1 MVFKVWPCDPKNV
14 TQKFF
19 WIKKCDT
26 KMWYKKM
33 WPKKCDLKNVTKNI
47 FNFLSTYAQFSIR
60 YHSVPSRACDQ
71 ATYRAAQFLLINY
84 LYLHRLYTIEQTGT
98 NSWRA
103 SAFFCSFV
111 FLAAILFL
119 EFVQTVHMNFHAK
132 SGVCS
137 SKNGWV
143 MSTFVLMYLCTFL
156 YFFLYFLYFCTIVIY
171 LDYPYELP
179 CKIWSL

>member
-1 MVFKVWPCDPKNV
+1 MTVWPKKCDPKN
-14 TQKFF
+14 FLD
-19 WIKKCDT
+19 KKCDT

-119 EFVQTVHMNFHAK
+119 EFVQTVHTNFHPK
-132 SGVCS
+132 SGLCS
-137 SKNGWV
+137 LRNEWFLLNLVYGGHFVYWRTFCFWTSRKN
-143 MSTFVLMYLCTFL
+143 
-156 YFFLYFLYFCTIVIY
+156 
-171 LDYPYELP
+171 LD
-179 CKIWSL
+179 SVAQ